1 MTNVPV
7 RLAAI
12 DIGTV
17 TTRLLVADL
26 EPDGTIHEVERST
39 DITHLGQDLSA
50 TGVLSA
56 DAMQRVAE
64 VIERY
69 AITLRELGVERYG
82 AVATSASRDAANGDD
97 FRAMLADKGV
107 DVAVIDG
114 AREAELSFR
123 GATAERTGEGL
134 LVVDC
139 GGGSTELIVGDV
151 AEEDGA
157 RSTCIT
163 ASRSIDV
170 GSRRMTER
178 FLHADPPTRAELD
191 EARIWAAAEFRPFF
205 ERLDERPSQMLALAG
220 TATSLAA
227 MRLELEH
234 YDAQL
239 VHGYVLSGS
248 DLSDL
253 LEMLSAMPLERRRR
267 VTGLHPERAGVIV
280 AGALIIETVL
290 AIAGLDSLVVSEH
303 DLLYGILLDSFCDLQ
318 E

>member
-1 MTNVPV
+1 MTDASV

-26 EPDGTIHEVERST
+26 EADGTIHEVERST
-39 DITHLGQDLSA
+39 DITHLGADLSA
-50 TGVLSA
+50 TGTLA
-56 DAMQRVAE
+56 PDAMLRVAD

-69 AITLRELGVERYG
+69 ARTMRELGVEHYG
-82 AVATSASRDAANGDD
+82 AVATSASRDAANGDE
-97 FRAMLADKGV
+97 FRAMLADRGV
-107 DVAVIDG
+107 EVEVIEG
-114 AREAELSFR
+114 SREAELSFR
-123 GATAERTGEGL
+123 GATAERFGEGL

-139 GGGSTELIVGDV
+139 GGGSTELILGDV
-151 AEEDGA
+151 AEEDGVREA
-157 RSTCIT
+157 RIE
-163 ASRSIDV
+163 AARSIDV

-178 FLHADPPTRAELD
+178 FLHSDPPTHHELD
-191 EARIWAAAEFRPFF
+191 EARAWAAAEFRPYFD
-205 ERLDERPSQMLALAG
+205 RLDERPSQMLALAG

-227 MRLELEH
+227 MRLELER
-234 YDAQL
+234 YDAEL

-253 LEMLSAMPLERRRR
+253 LEMLASMPLDRRRG

-280 AGALIIETVL
+280 AGALILETVL
-290 AIAGLDSLVVSEH
+290 AIAGLDSFVVSEH
-303 DLLYGILLDSFCDLQ
+303 DLLYGILLDTFCHLQ